1 MSEDL
6 KTHICTECT
15 KHIGFTTEKGLTK
28 HSRDVHGPRQKC
40 PYCEF
45 TYAISREDNLRRHI
59 RIKHFSDSAT
69 RSTMDSR
76 VVIDTSSQGVTE
88 NTELGSQ
95 SQLTEQ
101 IDEGPLDL
109 SIKVTNQS
117 PPRETQTIAACTEDT
132 SKTPQ
137 FETTSQG
144 SSPRPEVRSA
154 VSVINPIRPLT
165 TKKSTKDSSII
176 SDSRRGAP
184 SSHSFSRFHSSKSS
198 RTQSSSVSSRRRSR
212 SPPKSTS
219 KTSVSTRPKSR
230 SPSKSS
236 SQTQSSSS
244 KRQRAKSPS
253 KTSSSQTQS
262 SAVSSKSRSPSKS
275 SSQTTSKS
283 SSYHLTSRHSKERSR
298 SPSKSS
304 SHTKSSKSA
313 GSSTERHAD
322 QKSRSPAR
330 SSSPKRSKT
339 STGSDPQ
346 SKSQSK
352 SLSPRKSMTSS
363 TSSTAKPSAHKSRS
377 PSKTSQTKSRTSDE
391 KVLDETSS
399 SRQPRSPS
407 KKSSVSKSSSMSL
420 QERATSHVPHDPQAS
435 SNSPLQEKQQ
445 SPEKG
450 SQRSGAVGLGQKRA
464 ADSSVASNVP
474 AKFLRQRTLSDSSTS
489 SSSSAGSGSSSS
501 SSSSFTGM
509 EDNIR
514 LSPPP
519 SMVSPLPPDGC
530 PKSPVHVQEAH
541 SEVSTKLNVVEETT
555 SALPPTE
562 SLDIQ
567 DTDSAGKHP
576 KSPVYVQETPFEV
589 STAEATA
596 REETISALPSAESQ
610 NMQVPDLVAKHP
622 KSQETIQSPEDVSQI
637 AEGAALPQGGA
648 DKSNETQV
656 QQAPESPRQL
666 PGIIPLVSSVD
677 EELNADR
684 AAKLARIQ
692 QRDAEKA
699 NTNIE
704 TETARERAARLR
716 RSRVFS
722 PISSA
727 QHQLRTFTTV
737 PSYHSDDDFSGNH
750 SFQSP
755 DQEYNPGEVPEDRPL
770 YIPTMRPYLPQP
782 HHTDKRTCYEAM
794 AADPRLA
801 FCGAPSSDAN
811 SGVSTILRRVR
822 RTVLTNGR
830 RRIRTFFPEN
840 GVCMIK
846 REEASLPNGTR
857 YKLTTTWVVEPR
869 ESIEMPEE
877 EQ

>member
-1 MSEDL
+1 
-6 KTHICTECT
+6 
-15 KHIGFTTEKGLTK
+15 
-28 HSRDVHGPRQKC
+28 
-40 PYCEF
+40 
-45 TYAISREDNLRRHI
+45 
-59 RIKHFSDSAT
+59 
-69 RSTMDSR
+69 
-76 VVIDTSSQGVTE
+76 
-88 NTELGSQ
+88 
-95 SQLTEQ
+95 
-101 IDEGPLDL
+101 
-109 SIKVTNQS
+109 
-117 PPRETQTIAACTEDT
+117 
-132 SKTPQ
+132 
-137 FETTSQG
+137 
-144 SSPRPEVRSA
+144 
-154 VSVINPIRPLT
+154 
-165 TKKSTKDSSII
+165 
-176 SDSRRGAP
+176 
-184 SSHSFSRFHSSKSS
+184 
-198 RTQSSSVSSRRRSR
+198 
-212 SPPKSTS
+212 
-219 KTSVSTRPKSR
+219 
-230 SPSKSS
+230 
-236 SQTQSSSS
+236 
-244 KRQRAKSPS
+244 
-253 KTSSSQTQS
+253 
-262 SAVSSKSRSPSKS
+262 
-275 SSQTTSKS
+275 
-283 SSYHLTSRHSKERSR
+283 
-298 SPSKSS
+298 
-304 SHTKSSKSA
+304 
-313 GSSTERHAD
+313 
-322 QKSRSPAR
+322 
-330 SSSPKRSKT
+330 
-339 STGSDPQ
+339 
-346 SKSQSK
+346 
-352 SLSPRKSMTSS
+352 MTSS

-377 PSKTSQTKSRTSDE
+377 PSKTSQTKSRTSHE
-391 KVLDETSS
+391 KVSDETSS
-399 SRQPRSPS
+399 SRQHRSPS

-420 QERATSHVPHDPQAS
+420 QERATSPVPNDPQAS

-464 ADSSVASNVP
+464 VDSPVVSNIP

-541 SEVSTKLNVVEETT
+541 SEVSTTELNAVEETT
-555 SALPPTE
+555 SALPLAE

-567 DTDSAGKHP
+567 DTDSVGTHP
-576 KSPVYVQETPFEV
+576 KSPVHVQETPFKV

-610 NMQVPDLVAKHP
+610 NMQVPDSVAKHP

-704 TETARERAARLR
+704 TETARERASRLR

-737 PSYHSDDDFSGNH
+737 PSYHSDDDFSGNQ

-755 DQEYNPGEVPEDRPL
+755 DQEYNPGEVPEDRPV

-811 SGVSTILRRVR
+811 SGVSSVLRSVR

-830 RRIRTFFPEN
+830 RRIRAFFPEN

-857 YKLTTTWVVEPR
+857 YKLTTNWVVEPQ

>member
-1 MSEDL
+1 M
-6 KTHICTECT
+6 
-15 KHIGFTTEKGLTK
+15 K

-45 TYAISREDNLRRHI
+45 NYAISREDNLRRHI

-76 VVIDTSSQGVTE
+76 VVIDTSNQGVTE
-88 NTELGSQ
+88 DTELGLQ
-95 SQLTEQ
+95 TQLTEQ

-117 PPRETQTIAACTEDT
+117 PSRETQTMAACTEDT

-165 TKKSTKDSSII
+165 TKKSTRDSTII
-176 SDSRRGAP
+176 SDSRRDAP
-184 SSHSFSRFHSSKSS
+184 SSHRFSRFHSLKSS
-198 RTQSSSVSSRRRSR
+198 PTQSSSVSSRRRSR
-212 SPPKSTS
+212 LPPKSTS
-219 KTSVSTRPKSR
+219 KTTTSSSVSTRPKSR

-244 KRQRAKSPS
+244 KRPWAKSPS
-253 KTSSSQTQS
+253 KTSSSQIQS

-283 SSYHLTSRHSKERSR
+283 SSYHLTSKHSKERSR

-304 SHTKSSKSA
+304 SHTKSSKST

-377 PSKTSQTKSRTSDE
+377 PSKTSQTKSRTSHE
-391 KVLDETSS
+391 KVSDETSS

-420 QERATSHVPHDPQAS
+420 QERAISPVPHDPQAS

-445 SPEKG
+445 SQEKG
-450 SQRSGAVGLGQKRA
+450 SQRSGAVGLGQKRS
-464 ADSSVASNVP
+464 ADSPVVSNIP

-489 SSSSAGSGSSSS
+489 SSS
-501 SSSSFTGM
+501 FTGI

-567 DTDSAGKHP
+567 DTDSVGTHP
-576 KSPVYVQETPFEV
+576 KSPIHVQETPFEV

-610 NMQVPDLVAKHP
+610 NM
-622 KSQETIQSPEDVSQI
+622 
-637 AEGAALPQGGA
+637 
-648 DKSNETQV
+648 
-656 QQAPESPRQL
+656 
-666 PGIIPLVSSVD
+666 
-677 EELNADR
+677 
-684 AAKLARIQ
+684 
-692 QRDAEKA
+692 
-699 NTNIE
+699 
-704 TETARERAARLR
+704 
-716 RSRVFS
+716 
-722 PISSA
+722 
-727 QHQLRTFTTV
+727 
-737 PSYHSDDDFSGNH
+737 
-750 SFQSP
+750 
-755 DQEYNPGEVPEDRPL
+755 
-770 YIPTMRPYLPQP
+770 
-782 HHTDKRTCYEAM
+782 
-794 AADPRLA
+794 
-801 FCGAPSSDAN
+801 
-811 SGVSTILRRVR
+811 
-822 RTVLTNGR
+822 
-830 RRIRTFFPEN
+830 
-840 GVCMIK
+840 
-846 REEASLPNGTR
+846 
-857 YKLTTTWVVEPR
+857 
-869 ESIEMPEE
+869 
-877 EQ
+877 

>member
-1 MSEDL
+1 M
-6 KTHICTECT
+6 
-15 KHIGFTTEKGLTK
+15 K
-28 HSRDVHGPRQKC
+28 HSRDVHSPRQKC

-69 RSTMDSR
+69 RSLMDSR
-76 VVIDTSSQGVTE
+76 VVIETSNQGVTE
-88 NTELGSQ
+88 DTELGSQ
-95 SQLTEQ
+95 TQLTEQ

-117 PPRETQTIAACTEDT
+117 PPRETQTMAACTEDT

-165 TKKSTKDSSII
+165 TKKSTRDSSII
-176 SDSRRGAP
+176 SDSRRDTP
-184 SSHSFSRFHSSKSS
+184 SSHRFSRFHSSKSS
-198 RTQSSSVSSRRRSR
+198 RTQSSSISSRRR

-219 KTSVSTRPKSR
+219 KTTTSSSVSTRPKSR

-244 KRQRAKSPS
+244 KRPRAKSPS

-283 SSYHLTSRHSKERSR
+283 SSYYLTSKHSKERSR

-304 SHTKSSKSA
+304 SHTKSSKST

-330 SSSPKRSKT
+330 SSSPKKSNT

-377 PSKTSQTKSRTSDE
+377 PSKTSQTKSRTSHE
-391 KVLDETSS
+391 KVSDETSS

-420 QERATSHVPHDPQAS
+420 QERATSPVPHDPQVS

-464 ADSSVASNVP
+464 ADSPVVSNIP
-474 AKFLRQRTLSDSSTS
+474 AKFLRQRTLSDSSTA

-519 SMVSPLPPDGC
+519 SMVSTLPPDGC

-541 SEVSTKLNVVEETT
+541 SEVSTTELNAVEETT
-555 SALPPTE
+555 SALPPAE

-567 DTDSAGKHP
+567 DTDSVGTHP
-576 KSPVYVQETPFEV
+576 KSPVHVQETPFEV
-589 STAEATA
+589 STTEATA
-596 REETISALPSAESQ
+596 REETITALPSAESQ
-610 NMQVPDLVAKHP
+610 NMQVPDSVAKHP
-622 KSQETIQSPEDVSQI
+622 KSQKTIQSPEDVSQI
-637 AEGAALPQGGA
+637 AEGAALPQGGV

-656 QQAPESPRQL
+656 QQAPEFPRQL

-692 QRDAEKA
+692 QQMLKK
-699 NTNIE
+699 
-704 TETARERAARLR
+704 
-716 RSRVFS
+716 
-722 PISSA
+722 PI
-727 QHQLRTFTTV
+727 
-737 PSYHSDDDFSGNH
+737 
-750 SFQSP
+750 
-755 DQEYNPGEVPEDRPL
+755 
-770 YIPTMRPYLPQP
+770 
-782 HHTDKRTCYEAM
+782 
-794 AADPRLA
+794 
-801 FCGAPSSDAN
+801 
-811 SGVSTILRRVR
+811 
-822 RTVLTNGR
+822 LT
-830 RRIRTFFPEN
+830 
-840 GVCMIK
+840 
-846 REEASLPNGTR
+846 
-857 YKLTTTWVVEPR
+857 
-869 ESIEMPEE
+869 
-877 EQ
+877 

>member
-1 MSEDL
+1 MSENL
-6 KTHICTECT
+6 KTHVCTECT

-117 PPRETQTIAACTEDT
+117 PPRETQTIAACTENT

-144 SSPRPEVRSA
+144 SSPRREVRSA

-176 SDSRRGAP
+176 SDSRRDAP

-244 KRQRAKSPS
+244 KRQRAKSRA

-283 SSYHLTSRHSKERSR
+283 SSYHLTSKHSKDRSR

-304 SHTKSSKSA
+304 SHTKSSKST

-377 PSKTSQTKSRTSDE
+377 PSKTSQTKSRTFHEKVSDE
-391 KVLDETSS
+391 TS

-407 KKSSVSKSSSMSL
+407 KKSSVSKSLSMSL
-420 QERATSHVPHDPQAS
+420 QEGATSPVPHDPQAS

-464 ADSSVASNVP
+464 ADNPVVSNIP

-530 PKSPVHVQEAH
+530 PKSPIPVQEAH
-541 SEVSTKLNVVEETT
+541 SEVSTTELNVVEETT
-555 SALPPTE
+555 AALPPAE
-562 SLDIQ
+562 SLDIH
-567 DTDSAGKHP
+567 DTDSVGTHP
-576 KSPVYVQETPFEV
+576 KSPVHVQETPFEV

-610 NMQVPDLVAKHP
+610 NMQVPDSVAEHP
-622 KSQETIQSPEDVSQI
+622 KSQETIQSLEDVSQI

-656 QQAPESPRQL
+656 QQAPESPRHF

-704 TETARERAARLR
+704 TETARERACRLR

-737 PSYHSDDDFSGNH
+737 PSYHSDDDFSGNQ

-755 DQEYNPGEVPEDRPL
+755 DQEYNPGEVPEDRPV

-811 SGVSTILRRVR
+811 SGVSSVLRRVR

-830 RRIRTFFPEN
+830 RRIRAFFPEN

-846 REEASLPNGTR
+846 REEASLPNETR

>member
-15 KHIGFTTEKGLTK
+15 KHIGFTTEKGLMK

-69 RSTMDSR
+69 RSSMDSR
-76 VVIDTSSQGVTE
+76 VVIDTSYQGVTE
-88 NTELGSQ
+88 ATELGSQ
-95 SQLTEQ
+95 TELTEPV
-101 IDEGPLDL
+101 DEGPLDL

-117 PPRETQTIAACTEDT
+117 PPRETQTMAACTEDT
-132 SKTPQ
+132 SETQ

-144 SSPRPEVRSA
+144 SSPRPEVTSA

-165 TKKSTKDSSII
+165 TKKSMTSII
-176 SDSRRGAP
+176 SDSRRDAP
-184 SSHSFSRFHSSKSS
+184 SSHRFSRFHSSKSS

-377 PSKTSQTKSRTSDE
+377 PSKTSQTKSRTFHE
-391 KVLDETSS
+391 KVSDETSS
-399 SRQPRSPS
+399 RHPRSPS

-420 QERATSHVPHDPQAS
+420 QERATSPVSHDPQAS

-450 SQRSGAVGLGQKRA
+450 SQRSGAVGSGQKRA
-464 ADSSVASNVP
+464 ADSPVDSNIP

-519 SMVSPLPPDGC
+519 SMVPPLPPDGC
-530 PKSPVHVQEAH
+530 PKSPIHVQEAH
-541 SEVSTKLNVVEETT
+541 SEVSTTELNAVEETT
-555 SALPPTE
+555 SALPPAE
-562 SLDIQ
+562 SLDIH
-567 DTDSAGKHP
+567 DTDSVGTHP
-576 KSPVYVQETPFEV
+576 KSPVHVQETPFEV
-589 STAEATA
+589 STAEAAA

-610 NMQVPDLVAKHP
+610 NMQVPGSVAEHP
-622 KSQETIQSPEDVSQI
+622 KSQETIQSLEDVSQI

-704 TETARERAARLR
+704 TETARERASRLR

-737 PSYHSDDDFSGNH
+737 PSYHSDDDFSGNQ

-755 DQEYNPGEVPEDRPL
+755 DQEYNPGEVPEDRQV

-811 SGVSTILRRVR
+811 SGVSSVLRRVR

-830 RRIRTFFPEN
+830 RRIRAFFPEN

>member
-28 HSRDVHGPRQKC
+28 HSRDVRGPRQKC

-45 TYAISREDNLRRHI
+45 TYAISREDNLRCHI

-144 SSPRPEVRSA
+144 SSPRPEVRLA

-198 RTQSSSVSSRRRSR
+198 RTQSSSVSSRQRSR

-236 SQTQSSSS
+236 SQTQSLSS

-283 SSYHLTSRHSKERSR
+283 SSYHLTSKHSKERSR
-298 SPSKSS
+298 SPAK
-304 SHTKSSKSA
+304 
-313 GSSTERHAD
+313 
-322 QKSRSPAR
+322 

-352 SLSPRKSMTSS
+352 SLSPRKSMASS

-377 PSKTSQTKSRTSDE
+377 TSKTSQTKSRTFHEKVSDE
-391 KVLDETSS
+391 TS

-420 QERATSHVPHDPQAS
+420 QERATSPVPHDPQAS

-445 SPEKG
+445 SPEKE

-464 ADSSVASNVP
+464 ADSPVVSNIP

-530 PKSPVHVQEAH
+530 PKSP
-541 SEVSTKLNVVEETT
+541 
-555 SALPPTE
+555 
-562 SLDIQ
+562 IQ
-567 DTDSAGKHP
+567 
-576 KSPVYVQETPFEV
+576 VQETPFEV

-610 NMQVPDLVAKHP
+610 NMQVPDSVAEHP
-622 KSQETIQSPEDVSQI
+622 KSQETIQSLEDVSQI

-704 TETARERAARLR
+704 TETARERASRLR

-737 PSYHSDDDFSGNH
+737 PSYHSDDDFSGNQ

-755 DQEYNPGEVPEDRPL
+755 DQEYNPGEVPEDRPV

-801 FCGAPSSDAN
+801 FCGAPSYDAN
-811 SGVSTILRRVR
+811 SGVSSVLRRVR

-830 RRIRTFFPEN
+830 RRIRAFFPEN

>member
-117 PPRETQTIAACTEDT
+117 PPRKPQTIAACTEDT

-176 SDSRRGAP
+176 SDSRRDAP

-283 SSYHLTSRHSKERSR
+283 SSYHLTSKHSKERSL

-352 SLSPRKSMTSS
+352 SLSPRKSMISS
-363 TSSTAKPSAHKSRS
+363 TSSTAKPLAHKSRS
-377 PSKTSQTKSRTSDE
+377 PSKTSQTKSRTFHEKVSDE
-391 KVLDETSS
+391 TS

-407 KKSSVSKSSSMSL
+407 KKSSVSKSPSMSL
-420 QERATSHVPHDPQAS
+420 QERATSPVPHDPQAS

-464 ADSSVASNVP
+464 ADSPVVSNIP
-474 AKFLRQRTLSDSSTS
+474 AKFLSQRTLSDSSTS

-530 PKSPVHVQEAH
+530 PKSPIHVQEAH
-541 SEVSTKLNVVEETT
+541 SEVSTTELNAVEETT
-555 SALPPTE
+555 SALPPAE
-562 SLDIQ
+562 SLDIH
-567 DTDSAGKHP
+567 DTDSVGTHP
-576 KSPVYVQETPFEV
+576 KSPVQVQETPFEV

-610 NMQVPDLVAKHP
+610 NMQVPDSVAEHP
-622 KSQETIQSPEDVSQI
+622 KSQETIQSLEDVSQI

-704 TETARERAARLR
+704 TETARERASRLR

-737 PSYHSDDDFSGNH
+737 PSYHSDDDFSGNQ

-755 DQEYNPGEVPEDRPL
+755 DQEYNPGEVPEDRPV

-811 SGVSTILRRVR
+811 SGVSSVLRRVR

-830 RRIRTFFPEN
+830 RRIRAFFPEN

>member
-1 MSEDL
+1 
-6 KTHICTECT
+6 
-15 KHIGFTTEKGLTK
+15 
-28 HSRDVHGPRQKC
+28 
-40 PYCEF
+40 
-45 TYAISREDNLRRHI
+45 
-59 RIKHFSDSAT
+59 
-69 RSTMDSR
+69 
-76 VVIDTSSQGVTE
+76 
-88 NTELGSQ
+88 
-95 SQLTEQ
+95 
-101 IDEGPLDL
+101 
-109 SIKVTNQS
+109 
-117 PPRETQTIAACTEDT
+117 
-132 SKTPQ
+132 
-137 FETTSQG
+137 
-144 SSPRPEVRSA
+144 
-154 VSVINPIRPLT
+154 
-165 TKKSTKDSSII
+165 
-176 SDSRRGAP
+176 
-184 SSHSFSRFHSSKSS
+184 
-198 RTQSSSVSSRRRSR
+198 
-212 SPPKSTS
+212 
-219 KTSVSTRPKSR
+219 
-230 SPSKSS
+230 
-236 SQTQSSSS
+236 
-244 KRQRAKSPS
+244 
-253 KTSSSQTQS
+253 
-262 SAVSSKSRSPSKS
+262 
-275 SSQTTSKS
+275 
-283 SSYHLTSRHSKERSR
+283 
-298 SPSKSS
+298 
-304 SHTKSSKSA
+304 
-313 GSSTERHAD
+313 
-322 QKSRSPAR
+322 
-330 SSSPKRSKT
+330 
-339 STGSDPQ
+339 
-346 SKSQSK
+346 
-352 SLSPRKSMTSS
+352 
-363 TSSTAKPSAHKSRS
+363 
-377 PSKTSQTKSRTSDE
+377 
-391 KVLDETSS
+391 
-399 SRQPRSPS
+399 
-407 KKSSVSKSSSMSL
+407 MSL
-420 QERATSHVPHDPQAS
+420 QERATSPVPHDPQAS

-464 ADSSVASNVP
+464 ADSPVVSNIPV
-474 AKFLRQRTLSDSSTS
+474 KFLRQRTLSDSSTS

-509 EDNIR
+509 DDNIR

-519 SMVSPLPPDGC
+519 SMVSPLPPYGC

-567 DTDSAGKHP
+567 DTDSVGTHP
-576 KSPVYVQETPFEV
+576 KSPVHVQETPFEV

-610 NMQVPDLVAKHP
+610 NMQVPDSVAKHP
-622 KSQETIQSPEDVSQI
+622 KSQETIQSPEDISQI

-699 NTNIE
+699 NPNIE
-704 TETARERAARLR
+704 TETARERASRLR
-716 RSRVFS
+716 VSSVFS

-737 PSYHSDDDFSGNH
+737 PSIHSDDDFSGNQ

-755 DQEYNPGEVPEDRPL
+755 DQEYNPGEVPEDRPV

-794 AADPRLA
+794 AADPGLA

-811 SGVSTILRRVR
+811 SGVSSVLRRVR
-822 RTVLTNGR
+822 RPVLTNGR
-830 RRIRTFFPEN
+830 RRIRAFFPEN
-840 GVCMIK
+840 GVCMVK

-857 YKLTTTWVVEPR
+857 YKLTTTWVIEPR